1 MENPFDSFFKNKFE
15 QKNWQSS
22 EANWQEALALIQR
35 EKQKKKRRIFFF
47 WFLSAAGILLL
58 SAGLWFALKTET
70 PAGKI
75 SAEQN
80 QPAPQAALPVEKS
93 GYNSPEKNMEKI
105 EQKNTAPKT
114 DSDQNPAFSESQTSL
129 KFEQKRISNTG
140 LTAQKTIPTVP
151 EIATPANAEIGEEK
165 FFENE
170 NNLQIP
176 VAPETAPIILQAD
189 LAYLEFPR
197 LKSFEFEDVKFS
209 AFDAASKI
217 EVLKNTSLKFGL
229 TGGAFLNPAFS
240 KNEKNLLGFNAGFYA
255 EKSMNADWSAV
266 VKLLYLQRF
275 GTFEATQK
283 TTQET
288 YAFGLTKKQE
298 MLRPTVLHYLN
309 VPIEIHYKITEKHRL
324 GAGVFGQVLLETE
337 AEKQVTE
344 EISAPDFFAK
354 TSTEKGS
361 IEKPEMLNAQNFGLS
376 FLYEYN
382 LRVLCLGLKG
392 NYFLNPVFKNQN
404 QEQIL
409 SENDRLILE
418 TYIKIPFFKTKKNE

>member
-1 MENPFDSFFKNKFE
+1 MENPFDSFFKNKLE
-15 QKNWQSS
+15 QKNWQPS
-22 EANWQEALALIQR
+22 EANWQDALALIRR

-47 WFLSAAGILLL
+47 WFSTAAGILLL
-58 SAGLWFALKTET
+58 SAGLWLRLKTEI
-70 PAGKI
+70 PAGKMH
-75 SAEQN
+75 AEQN
-80 QPAPQAALPVEKS
+80 QSAPQAALPVEKS
-93 GYNSPEKNMEKI
+93 ANDSPEKVAEKI
-105 EQKNTAPKT
+105 AQKNTATQT
-114 DSDQNPAFSESQTSL
+114 DSDYIPALTEQRASS
-129 KFEQKRISNTG
+129 KFEKENTSKNTG
-140 LTAQKTIPTVP
+140 LTAQKMIPTAP

-165 FFENE
+165 FFENK
-170 NNLQIP
+170 NDLQIH
-176 VAPETAPIILQAD
+176 VAPEAAPLTLPAD
-189 LAYLEFPR
+189 IAYLEFPG
-197 LKSFEFEDVKFS
+197 LQLFELQDVKFS
-209 AFDAASKI
+209 SFEAAPKI
-217 EVLKNTSLKFGL
+217 EVLKNKSLRFGL
-229 TGGAFLNPAFS
+229 TGGAFFNPAFS

-255 EKSMNADWSAV
+255 EKLMNDDWSAV

-309 VPIEIHYKITEKHRL
+309 VPIEIHYKIIEKHRL
-324 GAGVFGQVLLETE
+324 GAGVFGQILLGTE

-361 IEKPEMLNAQNFGLS
+361 IEKPEMLNPQNFGLS

-418 TYIKIPFFKTKKNE
+418 AYIKIPIFKIN